1 MFNQAPKV
9 SFESYFRLVLIGL
22 LLCLLASPA
31 MAKKTEVGL
40 VLMATLGVTAEQPNT
55 EPRKLTRRSA
65 IFLGD
70 TLKTPKGGRVQLRM
84 ADGEMI
90 SLMESSELVI
100 EAFSY
105 QSKIADEKDSNVKS
119 LVTGGLRTITGAVKG
134 DNYEMKSRAG
144 TIGIRGTAFEAY
156 TQQGQNLFVRMQSG
170 QVVVKNN
177 QGSVAIGMNLPL
189 SAARILGANQSP
201 EAIPATQLPAFFQQA
216 FTQDASLSLADDQPQ
231 DQQQDPE
238 PTPQNQPAEP
248 QDQTDQPTPR
258 QQRLAINQPLV
269 TGGAPVFAPL
279 PLSLGDS
286 EPFEDLA
293 KKAVEA
299 AKLASNSKPDQ
310 PPVTPPSAPPVVP
323 PLPPLEPM
331 GDFGYVFV
339 NKDSLAYGGGFVGM
353 PDNMQEGVGVKVVG
367 SEGSALANPN
377 VNLINSFD
385 FLIET
390 RLVELP
396 YSAIYVGGAPLLG
409 RGSEFKINGQE
420 EVAQEGGIIFA
431 TNVHNTIDTL
441 PTLDHDYTY
450 SLLSGVLEA
459 NGLNTGLMQVNF
471 STGDMSVRL
480 DSSGYRIYTG
490 QGKVAQFYNNSI
502 SLQDTQ
508 NEMLKGSITG
518 RFVGPDAEG
527 AITFYSFDSGSID
540 PVTGVGFFDRT
551 GVNTPPP

>member
-9 SFESYFRLVLIGL
+9 SFESYFRLVLVGL
-22 LLCLLASPA
+22 LLCLLATPA

-105 QSKIADEKDSNVKS
+105 QSKIADEKDSNVKN

-269 TGGAPVFAPL
+269 TGGAPIFAPL

-286 EPFEDLA
+286 EPFADLV
-293 KKAVEA
+293 KQESTPTSVE
-299 AKLASNSKPDQ
+299 KI
-310 PPVTPPSAPPVVP
+310 
-323 PLPPLEPM
+323 
-331 GDFGYVFV
+331 GIFGYVFSQ
-339 NKDSLAYGGGFVGM
+339 NYRGGFAGI
-353 PDNMQEGVGVKVVG
+353 PDNI
-367 SEGSALANPN
+367 SEGTSRVVMSSGGISVLDPS
-377 VNLINSFD
+377 NLNKINSFN
-385 FLIET
+385 FLIGT
-390 RLVELP
+390 RLIELP
-396 YSAIYVGGAPLLG
+396 YSTIYIGNETWNSGPEL
-409 RGSEFKINGQE
+409 KINGE
-420 EVAQEGGIIFA
+420 ENLLGNGGFIFA
-431 TNVHNTIDTL
+431 GNTHNTLDTL
-441 PTLDHDYTY
+441 AGIQETY
-450 SLLSGVLEA
+450 NYELKTGSLLQA
-459 NGLNTGLMQVNF
+459 NGLTEGNMEVDF
-471 STGDMSVRL
+471 STGRMEINL
-480 DSSGYRIYTG
+480 IKDSLNTYNG
-490 QGKVAQFYNNSI
+490 QGNVAQFYNSSI
-502 SLQDTQ
+502 GLKNNND
-508 NEMLKGSITG
+508 ELLKGSITG
-518 RFVGPDAEG
+518 RFVGANAEG

-551 GVNTPPP
+551 GVNMPP